1 MCILPVVAV
10 DAVPHLWSLNSAL
23 DESGI
28 FEFLEVLTDGSL
40 GYGQFVMDVT
50 EVAFL
55 SAGEK
60 LQYLNPCRMG
70 KRNKQDLCRH
80 VARLFKQ
87 GKSEE
92 EVRVAQASRF
102 GYAKHADCIHLFKS
116 IGMENSLGKIIKR
129 RRIKAPFQGMVST
142 QKVKFSSICK
152 MLLNVNGGGESH
164 TWNKKIYLVDYL
176 IEDSK
181 IEKTQVSV
189 KVQDSN
195 GQIRDV
201 LQQQPGKVLA
211 IRFKKIIKTEER
223 TSESGEVY
231 EHYEFEKLRDAQG
244 NPTLVDAEYYS
255 YTGSKIL
262 IDQALNDF
270 SKEDLPSPTVVQ
282 QFQGKNGQTF
292 FKFT

>member
-1 MCILPVVAV
+1 M
-10 DAVPHLWSLNSAL
+10 
-23 DESGI
+23 
-28 FEFLEVLTDGSL
+28 LTG
-40 GYGQFVMDVT
+40 
-50 EVAFL
+50 
-55 SAGEK
+55 
-60 LQYLNPCRMG
+60 
-70 KRNKQDLCRH
+70 
-80 VARLFKQ
+80 
-87 GKSEE
+87 
-92 EVRVAQASRF
+92 
-102 GYAKHADCIHLFKS
+102 
-116 IGMENSLGKIIKR
+116 
-129 RRIKAPFQGMVST
+129 
-142 QKVKFSSICK
+142 
-152 MLLNVNGGGESH
+152 GGGEPH
-164 TWNKKIYLVDYL
+164 TWNKKIYLLDYL

>member
-1 MCILPVVAV
+1 M
-10 DAVPHLWSLNSAL
+10 
-23 DESGI
+23 
-28 FEFLEVLTDGSL
+28 LT
-40 GYGQFVMDVT
+40 
-50 EVAFL
+50 
-55 SAGEK
+55 
-60 LQYLNPCRMG
+60 
-70 KRNKQDLCRH
+70 
-80 VARLFKQ
+80 
-87 GKSEE
+87 
-92 EVRVAQASRF
+92 
-102 GYAKHADCIHLFKS
+102 
-116 IGMENSLGKIIKR
+116 
-129 RRIKAPFQGMVST
+129 
-142 QKVKFSSICK
+142 
-152 MLLNVNGGGESH
+152 GGPH

-244 NPTLVDAEYYS
+244 NTTLVD
-255 YTGSKIL
+255 TGSKIL

>member
-1 MCILPVVAV
+1 M
-10 DAVPHLWSLNSAL
+10 
-23 DESGI
+23 
-28 FEFLEVLTDGSL
+28 
-40 GYGQFVMDVT
+40 
-50 EVAFL
+50 
-55 SAGEK
+55 
-60 LQYLNPCRMG
+60 
-70 KRNKQDLCRH
+70 
-80 VARLFKQ
+80 
-87 GKSEE
+87 
-92 EVRVAQASRF
+92 
-102 GYAKHADCIHLFKS
+102 
-116 IGMENSLGKIIKR
+116 
-129 RRIKAPFQGMVST
+129 
-142 QKVKFSSICK
+142 
-152 MLLNVNGGGESH
+152 
-164 TWNKKIYLVDYL
+164 
-176 IEDSK
+176 
-181 IEKTQVSV
+181 

-244 NPTLVDAEYYS
+244 NPTLVDAEFYS